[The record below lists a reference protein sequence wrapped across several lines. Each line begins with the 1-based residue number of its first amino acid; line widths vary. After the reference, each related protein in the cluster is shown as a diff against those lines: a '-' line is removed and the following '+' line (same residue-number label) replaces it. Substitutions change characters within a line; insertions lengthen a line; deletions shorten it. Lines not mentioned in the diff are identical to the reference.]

1 MKRILL
7 LLLVLINL
15 KSYSQNLQLQ
25 ANLSYGTTALANI
38 GGYVD
43 SLGNEY
49 ALVGTLLGLDIV
61 DVTIPANPIIK
72 FTITGPTSEWREVK
86 TYRKYAYVTTEDG
99 ASGLTI
105 IDLSHLPDT
114 IYTKQYLGDGA
125 IINQLNTIHAL
136 HCDTA
141 KGFLYLYGS
150 NIGSGNSLFIN
161 LSDPWNPVYAGSYT
175 FPSGGAAAYVHD
187 GYVLNDTM
195 YESHIYSGFFAVVD
209 VRDKMNP
216 VLLATQTTPT
226 NFVHNTWLSDDHKT
240 LFTTDENSG
249 SFLAAYD
256 ISDLANIKELS
267 RFQTAPGSGA
277 IVHNTH
283 ILNDYAVT
291 SWYKEGVVIVDEAR
305 PRNPIEVAHYDT
317 YPSGS
322 GNGFNGCWG
331 VYPFLPSG
339 TIVAS
344 DIDNGLFVFTP
355 TYIRGCYLEG
365 TVSDSVS
372 LSLLNGAQI
381 EILSTSIIKTSDLAG
396 EYRTG
401 TAVAGSYTIRV
412 SKPGYITKT
421 ISNVQLT
428 NGVLTS
434 LNILLTPLETFA
446 FSGTVTD
453 SINGQFIANANVV
466 LEGNGLFYAT
476 TANGN
481 GLFSFPAVVPG
492 TYTMSAGIWG
502 YHTACTSINLSP
514 GNSLSAILSR
524 GYYDDFTFDFGW
536 TVNGS
541 SLNAWERAD
550 PIGTYDN
557 SSNEINPEN
566 DVTSD
571 CGTFCFVTDNGTGPF
586 NTHDVDN
593 GNTILNS
600 PIFDAS
606 IYIDPSINYYRRFI
620 DVLGFGQPND
630 TMRISLS
637 NGITSVIVETI
648 NPIDGQIGDW
658 VAFSYPIASLIT
670 PTANMQLSIEIAD
683 YNPGN
688 IVEGAFDQFEIT
700 GQLINKINQISEKS
714 SSLNAYPNPFSNEV
728 IINYKLDSY
737 NTSSVISVK
746 DILGKTIFTEKLRQ
760 LSGQL
765 KMGKNLSP
773 GIYLIVLENGQSTTF
788 KKIIK
793 E

>member
-7 LLLVLINL
+7 LVLVLINL
-15 KSYSQNLQLQ
+15 KSFSQNLQLQ
-25 ANLSYGTTALANI
+25 ANLSYGTTDLANI

-49 ALVGTLLGLDIV
+49 ALVGTLFGLDIV

-86 TYRKYAYVTTEDG
+86 TYRKYAYVTCEDG
-99 ASGLTI
+99 NSGLTV

-114 IYTKQYLGDGA
+114 IYTKQYLGDGD
-125 IINQLNTIHAL
+125 INNQISTIHAL

-161 LSDPWNPVYAGSYT
+161 LSDPWNPVYAGSYS
-175 FPSGGAAAYVHD
+175 FPTGGSAAYVHD

-249 SFLAAYD
+249 SFLTAFD

-291 SWYKEGVVIVDEAR
+291 SWYKEGVVIVDQAR
-305 PRNPIEVAHYDT
+305 PRNPIEVARYDT
-317 YPSGS
+317 YPTGS

-372 LSLLNGAQI
+372 LSLLSGAQI
-381 EILSTSIIKTSDLAG
+381 ELLSASIIKTSDVAG

-401 TAVAGSYTIRV
+401 TAVAGSYNIRV
-412 SKPGYITKT
+412 SKPGYFTKT

-434 LNILLTPLETFA
+434 LNILLAPLETFA

-453 SINGQFIANANVV
+453 SIFELPISNATVI
-466 LEGNGLFYAT
+466 LEGNGLYYTAT
-476 TANGN
+476 SNVN
-481 GLFSFPAVVPG
+481 GLFYFPGVVPDQ
-492 TYTMSAGIWG
+492 YTISVGKWG
-502 YHTACTSINLSP
+502 FHTMCTLVNLVP
-514 GNSLSAILSR
+514 GNSLSTVLLQ

-536 TVNGS
+536 TVNGTS
-541 SLNAWERAD
+541 QNAWERAD

-557 SSNEINPEN
+557 SSNELNPEN

-571 CGTFCFVTDNGTGPF
+571 CGSFCFVTDNGTGPF

-600 PIFDAS
+600 PIFDAT

-620 DVLGFGQPND
+620 DVLGFSQPND
-630 TMRISLS
+630 TMVIRLS

-648 NPIDGQIGDW
+648 NPIDGQNGDW

-670 PTANMQLSIEIAD
+670 PTANMQLSIEVAD

-700 GQLINKINQISEKS
+700 GQLINKINQISEKNAT
-714 SSLNAYPNPFSNEV
+714 LNVYPNPFNNEV
-728 IINYKLDSY
+728 IIHYKLDSY

-746 DILGKTIFTEKLRQ
+746 DILGKTIFTEKLIQ

-788 KKIIK
+788 KKVIK